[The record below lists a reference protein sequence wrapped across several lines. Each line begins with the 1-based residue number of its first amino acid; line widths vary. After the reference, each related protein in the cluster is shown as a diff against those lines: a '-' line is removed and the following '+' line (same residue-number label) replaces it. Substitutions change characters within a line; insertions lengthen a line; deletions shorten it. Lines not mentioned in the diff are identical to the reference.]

1 MKKFT
6 KAIVAILVLIL
17 ACSSFTTAFAE
28 SELDQEEILELIM
41 SGDDYLVGDGV
52 PFDGTTNPDVSLF
65 WTGGG
70 TNHTHQY
77 ITSYAFNVLYNDY
90 PSVYNWYIDWGAIT
104 YVLEGSDLPDE
115 DETDNLFAG
124 HFYDPDTG
132 LNYKGTTDTAKSRFL
147 AHFNN
152 AVAAY
157 QAGNYALA
165 FEKLGRA
172 IHYLEDLNAPH
183 HVANLVAG
191 LSNHTSFEQ
200 EIDANRTRYTAT
212 TASGKYATAIANI
225 PDICARNAKN
235 NLENATS
242 AEALPYNGP
251 WLIAG
256 DYTVPFA
263 MQYVAVILYQFQ
275 QAVS

>member
-1 MKKFT
+1 MKILT
-6 KAIVAILVLIL
+6 KVIVVILVFIL
-17 ACSSFTTAFAE
+17 ACSSLTTAFA
-28 SELDQEEILELIM
+28 SEGLDQEEILKLIM

-65 WTGGG
+65 WAGGG

-77 ITSYAFNVLYNDY
+77 ITSHAFNVLYNDY
-90 PSVYNWYIDWGAIT
+90 SSAYNWFISWGAIT

-147 AHFNN
+147 THFNN
-152 AVAAY
+152 AVATY

-183 HVANLVAG
+183 HAANLKAFT
-191 LSNHTSFEQ
+191 SNHISFEEQ
-200 EIDANRTRYTAT
+200 IDANRTRYAAT
-212 TASGKYATAIANI
+212 TASGKYTTSIANI

-235 NLENATS
+235 NLGNATS
-242 AEALPYNGP
+242 VENLTSYEP

-263 MQYVAVILYQFQ
+263 MQYVAVVLYQFWQ
-275 QAVS
+275 TVS